1 MAIVNPNTLPFIKK
15 APKAF
20 LGYAR
25 LHNILV
31 QSVRPILN
39 INGGFKIA
47 VSQGLNNT
55 TISFKG

>member
-1 MAIVNPNTLPFIKK
+1 MAILNPNTLPFIKK

-25 LHNILV
+25 LHNNLV
-31 QSVRPILN
+31 NSVRPVLSIR
-39 INGGFKIA
+39 GGFKIG
-47 VSQGLNNT
+47 VSQSLNDT